1 MRRPDITR
9 GGGGG
14 GARLCSGFLVIFA
27 ICLYGFAAAFMV
39 SVGTKLAAYR
49 NITQSGKRRSA
60 LNDCS
65 CNVIMTPLYVAM
77 PVQGYTLL
85 QALLGD
91 FDFESLLVRRACP
104 AMRLSQ
110 EGSCTQRHA
119 CTRGGTLTLCECVV
133 QVAQWFMG

>member
-1 MRRPDITR
+1 MRNGVASIIGCVRRPDITR

-77 PVQGYTLL
+77 PVSRLH
-85 QALLGD
+85 A
-91 FDFESLLVRRACP
+91 P
-104 AMRLSQ
+104 ASAV
-110 EGSCTQRHA
+110 G
-119 CTRGGTLTLCECVV
+119 
-133 QVAQWFMG
+133 